1 MGAKDAIAG
10 EVPVAVVNGKVTAE
24 IRDLVQSEIVQ
35 HMGALYVPE
44 DVISI
49 MDLGMD
55 DYPRTTSGK
64 VQKTKIRSLVNE
76 YLSKPATNDVDTIQ
90 EIKKI
95 WAKAVGLDPSHLRI
109 DTPIAEFADSI
120 TIMRVREK
128 IRRQTGKALSLA
140 AMAEAGTIGK
150 QIELLQS
157 LETSSKQT
165 EKTRVDRP
173 QRQGGPDVE
182 DMVHLTE
189 NPDLFEPT
197 KELVVKA
204 ISKYG
209 FGWDDVDDI
218 MPAYDFVEIMSKT
231 QLLDSWT
238 WEFAIRPAVQLDKT
252 VSGCEIRCSFGSRT
266 DTPSATPTSLRGG
279 SHQPPATGVLHG
291 LAVRDTRVQ
300 RCSPCGHETVVQIL

>member
-1 MGAKDAIAG
+1 M
-10 EVPVAVVNGKVTAE
+10 AVVNGKVTAE

-49 MDLGMD
+49 IDLGME

-64 VQKTKIRSLVNE
+64 VQKTKIRSRVNE
-76 YLSKPATNDVDTIQ
+76 YLSKPATKDVDTTQ
-90 EIKKI
+90 EIKTI
-95 WAKAVGLDPSHLRI
+95 WAKAVGLDPSHLRL
-109 DTPIAEFADSI
+109 DAPIGEFADSI

-140 AMAEAGTIGK
+140 AMAEAGTIEK
-150 QIELLQS
+150 QIQLLQS
-157 LETSSKQT
+157 LESSSKQT
-165 EKTRVDRP
+165 DKKRIDRP
-173 QRQGGPDVE
+173 KRQGGPEIE

-189 NPDLFEPT
+189 DPELFEPT

-209 FGWDDVDDI
+209 FGWEDVEDI

-252 VSGCEIRCSFGSRT
+252 VSRWVIRC
-266 DTPSATPTSLRGG
+266 
-279 SHQPPATGVLHG
+279 
-291 LAVRDTRVQ
+291 
-300 RCSPCGHETVVQIL
+300 CS

>member
-1 MGAKDAIAG
+1 M
-10 EVPVAVVNGKVTAE
+10 TAE
-24 IRDLVQSEIVQ
+24 VRDLVQSEIVQ

-49 MDLGMD
+49 TDLGMD

-76 YLSKPATNDVDTIQ
+76 YLSKPATKDFDNVH
-90 EIKKI
+90 EIKTI
-95 WAKAVGLDPSHLRI
+95 WARAVGLDPSHLRL
-109 DTPIAEFADSI
+109 DTPIGEFADSI

-140 AMAEAGTIGK
+140 AMAEAGTIQK

-157 LETSSKQT
+157 LETSSKQA
-165 EKTRVDRP
+165 EQTRVDRP
-173 QRQGGPDVE
+173 QRQGGPEVE
-182 DMVHLTE
+182 NMVHLTE

-204 ISKYG
+204 ISRYG
-209 FGWDDVDDI
+209 LGWEDVDDI

-238 WEFAIRPAVQLDKT
+238 WEFAIQPAVQLDKT
-252 VSGCEIRCSFGSRT
+252 VSRLKSR
-266 DTPSATPTSLRGG
+266 R
-279 SHQPPATGVLHG
+279 
-291 LAVRDTRVQ
+291 
-300 RCSPCGHETVVQIL
+300 

>member
-49 MDLGMD
+49 TDLGME

-64 VQKTKIRSLVNE
+64 VQKIKIRSLVNE
-76 YLSKPATNDVDTIQ
+76 YLSKPATKDVNTVQ
-90 EIKKI
+90 EIKTI
-95 WAKAVGLDPSHLRI
+95 WAKAVGLDPSQLRL
-109 DTPIAEFADSI
+109 DTPIGEFADSI

-128 IRRQTGKALSLA
+128 IRRQTGKAMSLA

-157 LETSSKQT
+157 LETSSKQA
-165 EKTRVDRP
+165 EKTRVERP
-173 QRQGGPDVE
+173 QRQGGPEIE

-252 VSGCEIRCSFGSRT
+252 VSRLDSRCCSWRCT
-266 DTPSATPTSLRGG
+266 DTLSATSTSLRGD
-279 SHQPPATGVLHG
+279 SYQPPTPSVLHG
-291 LAVRDTRVQ
+291 LAVRDTQVQ
-300 RCSPCGHETVVQIL
+300 RCPPCRHETVVQVL